1 MHRHLLSLGSIVGR
15 ARLSCHRAPVVEEVV
30 SLNQPRL
37 ISIFMVSCASPTT
50 TSSRR
55 RLTVTWP
62 AAIALG
68 IIVVACGGPTTSLPP
83 GAVSAPSAA
92 VVPST
97 TVGPSHTSRPSPTA
111 GPLPAA
117 LRYMWVGPTRVL
129 PELVPPPIT
138 SFLEVTATTMKFNA
152 ADTGPRILSSRAS
165 LDSGGTLEFKL
176 DADDSG
182 CHAGDLGRY
191 SFTVS
196 PSGRALSLKA
206 IADACPIRVAA
217 IAGDWIRSH
226 CPSPLNPCLGEV
238 DPGDHA
244 SVVFTP
250 FVPPSRWQY
259 KYGRFAYTVPAG
271 WVNMEDALDDYVL
284 AQDGAPDSAGIFMV
298 AGVAAHSQAATC
310 PEKRDPA
317 IGTSATAITR
327 WLTALPNL
335 VTSTPKPVTI
345 GGLNGFTFDVAVD
358 PKATHTCPF
367 TDGKTGASLFSVFD
381 PAAGFD
387 WGIWGDG
394 RMRLFLL
401 DLGDARTLM
410 IDIEAQD
417 KATWDALLP
426 KAMPIVERYR
436 FRH

>member
-1 MHRHLLSLGSIVGR
+1 M
-15 ARLSCHRAPVVEEVV
+15 
-30 SLNQPRL
+30 
-37 ISIFMVSCASPTT
+37 
-50 TSSRR
+50 
-55 RLTVTWP
+55 
-62 AAIALG
+62 
-68 IIVVACGGPTTSLPP
+68 
-83 GAVSAPSAA
+83 
-92 VVPST
+92 VPST
-97 TVGPSHTSRPSPTA
+97 TVGATRTSQPSPTA

-117 LRYMWVGPTRVL
+117 LRYPWVGPTRQI
-129 PELVPPPIT
+129 PDLVPPLIT
-138 SFLEVTATTMKFNA
+138 SFLELTATTMKFNA
-152 ADTGPRILSSRAS
+152 ADTGPRILASRAS
-165 LDSGGTLEFKL
+165 LEQGGTLEFKL

-196 PSGRALSLKA
+196 PSGRALSLQA
-206 IADACPIRVAA
+206 IADACPVRVAA

-226 CPSPLNPCLGEV
+226 CPNPLNPCLGDV
-238 DPGDHA
+238 DPGDHL

-250 FVPPSRWQY
+250 FVPPSKWHN
-259 KYGRFAYTVPAG
+259 KYGRFAYTVPTG
-271 WVNMEDALDDYVL
+271 WINTEDASDDYVL
-284 AQDGAPDSAGIFMV
+284 AQEGGPQDAGIFMV
-298 AGVAAHSQAATC
+298 AGVAAHSQAASC

-317 IGTSATAITR
+317 IGTSASAITR

-335 VTSTPKPVTI
+335 VISTPKPVTI
-345 GGLNGFTFDVAVD
+345 GGLKGFTFDVAVD

-387 WGIWGDG
+387 WGVWGDG

-410 IDIEAQD
+410 IDIEGQN

-426 KAMPIVERYR
+426 AAVPIVESYR
-436 FRH
+436 FSH